1 MPFLCRACQRV
12 GTDQE
17 FFRHHISDRQ
27 VIVHPLDGSKPFE
40 LHRNR
45 TSGGEWRGKDDF
57 KSLISL
63 RNLK

>member
-17 FFRHHISDRQ
+17 FFRHHISDLQ

-45 TSGGEWRGKDDF
+45 SSGGEWKEKENFTNR
-57 KSLISL
+57 IPL
-63 RNLK
+63 RNLQ